1 MNAKEIRALLEL
13 LREYGL
19 TEIEVEREGE
29 RLRLRKEPAP
39 ASGVHPAAPPV
50 AAGTAVR
57 ADASSLLTI
66 EAPMVGTFYRSP
78 APDAQ
83 PFVREGD
90 PVRKGQV
97 VCIIE
102 AMKLMNEIE
111 SQVTGRVTKVLVENA
126 QPVEYGQPLF
136 VLEP

>member
-1 MNAKEIRALLEL
+1 VNAKEIRALLEL

-90 PVRKGQV
+90 AVRKGQV

-111 SQVTGRVTKVLVENA
+111 SQVAGRVTKVLVENA

>member
-39 ASGVHPAAPPV
+39 GSGLHPAAPSV
-50 AAGTAVR
+50 AAATAVR
-57 ADASSLLTI
+57 ADAPPLLTI

-90 PVRKGQV
+90 AVRKGQV

>member
-90 PVRKGQV
+90 AVRKGQV

-111 SQVTGRVTKVLVENA
+111 SQVAGRVTKVLVENA